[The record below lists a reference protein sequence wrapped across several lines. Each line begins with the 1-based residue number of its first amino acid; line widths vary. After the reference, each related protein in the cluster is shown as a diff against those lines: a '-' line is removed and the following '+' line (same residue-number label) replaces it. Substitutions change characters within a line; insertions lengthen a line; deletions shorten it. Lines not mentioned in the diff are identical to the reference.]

1 MTPTKPV
8 NPKGLARTLSVGVLA
23 FVALP
28 VFAVLTV
35 GMRFLIPAV
44 LVGAAAAA
52 LLSPSFRRWFL

>member
-1 MTPTKPV
+1 MTPSKPV
-8 NPKGLARTLSVGVLA
+8 NPKGLARTLSVGILA

-44 LVGAAAAA
+44 LLGAASAA
-52 LLSPSFRRWFL
+52 LFSPSFRRWFL